1 MKLKMCS
8 VAIALSALFAQ
19 PFNRAYPI
27 GVSRTNRRIATLM
40 VHTSPLDQAGTGDAG
55 GMNIYVCEAAQNMAA
70 MGVEVDI
77 FTRRTNTE
85 VADIVEVS
93 PGVRVIQL
101 NVGPISG
108 VTKEQLPT
116 FIPALAEEF
125 KKALVA
131 THYDVIH
138 SHYWI
143 SGKVAMPV
151 AKELNIP
158 LVHTMHTMARV
169 KNLNLAEGEMPE
181 PMIRVQGE
189 TQVVAAADSL
199 IANTDAEAAS
209 LVSLYEAC
217 PDNVSVVSPGVNL
230 KVFTAGAGKA
240 AAREFVGLPRD
251 AHIITF
257 VGRIQP
263 HKGPEVLIR
272 AVAEMVQH
280 SPHLRAKLVTN
291 IIGGASGANQSEVER
306 LKELTSWLGIDDVVR
321 FAPPVARQD
330 LPQWYRAADLI
341 CVPSYS
347 ESFGLVA
354 LEAQACGTPVVA
366 TAVGG
371 LRTAVAD
378 GISGV
383 LVDGHDP
390 RAWSSVLARLIQEPQ
405 RRVLLSMGAVE
416 HASHFGWDATS
427 RGTLDIYDRVLSAR
441 SDAQKNIG

>member
-1 MKLKMCS
+1 
-8 VAIALSALFAQ
+8 
-19 PFNRAYPI
+19 
-27 GVSRTNRRIATLM
+27 M
-40 VHTSPLDQAGTGDAG
+40 VHTSPLDQPGAGDAG
-55 GMNIYVCEAAQNMAA
+55 GMNIYVIESAERMAA
-70 MGVEVDI
+70 MGVSVDI
-77 FTRRTNTE
+77 FTRRHNPDLP
-85 VADIVEVS
+85 DIVELS
-93 PGVRVIQL
+93 SGVRVRHL
-101 NVGPISG
+101 NIGACSA
-108 VTKEQLPT
+108 TKEEL
-116 FIPALAEEF
+116 PALIPNLSDAFSKVLEDE
-125 KKALVA
+125 K
-131 THYDVIH
+131 YDVLH

-151 AKELNIP
+151 AKKFGIP
-158 LVHTMHTMARV
+158 LAHTMHTMARV
-169 KNLNLAEGEMPE
+169 KNMNLAEGERPE

-189 TQVVAAADSL
+189 TQVVAAADAL

-217 PDNVSVVSPGVNL
+217 PDNVSVVSPGVDL
-230 KVFTAGAGKA
+230 YTFTAGNGRK
-240 AAREFVGLPRD
+240 AAREAVGLPQD
-251 AHIITF
+251 AHILAF

-272 AVAEMVQH
+272 AVAEMLNH
-280 SPHLRAKLVTN
+280 SPHLRPKLITV
-291 IIGGASGANQSEVER
+291 IMGGASGSGLGEVER
-306 LKELTSWLGIDDVVR
+306 LKDLASWLNISDVVR
-321 FAPPVARQD
+321 FENPVPRAQI
-330 LPQWYRAADLI
+330 PQWYRAADLV

-405 RRVLLSMGAVE
+405 RRVLLSMGAIE
-416 HASHFGWDATS
+416 HASHFGWDATA
-427 RGTLDIYDRVLSAR
+427 RGTLDIYDRIFATSASAR
-441 SDAQKNIG
+441 KIIG

>member
-1 MKLKMCS
+1 MN
-8 VAIALSALFAQ
+8 
-19 PFNRAYPI
+19 P
-27 GVSRTNRRIATLM
+27 RIATLM
-40 VHTSPLDQAGTGDAG
+40 VHTSPLDQPGAGDAG
-55 GMNIYVCEAAQNMAA
+55 GMNIYVVESAERMAA
-70 MGVEVDI
+70 MGVSVDI
-77 FTRRTNTE
+77 FTRRHNPDLP
-85 VADIVEVS
+85 DIVELS
-93 PGVRVIQL
+93 AGVRVRHL
-101 NVGPISG
+101 NIGACSA
-108 VTKEQLPT
+108 TKEEL
-116 FIPALAEEF
+116 PALIPNVSDAFSKVLEDE
-125 KKALVA
+125 K
-131 THYDVIH
+131 YDLLH

-151 AKELNIP
+151 AKKFGIP
-158 LVHTMHTMARV
+158 LAHTMHTMARV
-169 KNLNLAEGEMPE
+169 KNMNLAEGERPE

-189 TQVVAAADSL
+189 TQVVAAADAL

-217 PDNVSVVSPGVNL
+217 PDNVSVVSPGVDL
-230 KVFTAGAGKA
+230 YTFTAGNGRK
-240 AAREFVGLPRD
+240 AAREAIGLPQD
-251 AHIITF
+251 AHILAF

-272 AVAEMVQH
+272 AVAEMLNH
-280 SPHLRAKLVTN
+280 SPHLRTKLIT
-291 IIGGASGANQSEVER
+291 IIMGGASGSGLGEVDR
-306 LKELTSWLGIDDVVR
+306 LKDLASWLNIGDVVR
-321 FAPPVARQD
+321 FENPVPRAQI
-330 LPQWYRAADLI
+330 PQWYRAADLV

-405 RRVLLSMGAVE
+405 RRVLLSMGAIE
-416 HASHFGWDATS
+416 HASHFGWDATA
-427 RGTLDIYDRVLSAR
+427 RGTLDIYDRIIATSASAR
-441 SDAQKNIG
+441 KIIG

>member
-1 MKLKMCS
+1 
-8 VAIALSALFAQ
+8 
-19 PFNRAYPI
+19 
-27 GVSRTNRRIATLM
+27 M
-40 VHTSPLDQAGTGDAG
+40 VHTSPLDQPGAGDAG
-55 GMNIYVCEAAQNMAA
+55 GMNIYVVESAERMAA
-70 MGVEVDI
+70 MGVSVDI
-77 FTRRTNTE
+77 FTRRHNP
-85 VADIVEVS
+85 DLPNIVELS
-93 PGVRVIQL
+93 AGVRVRHL
-101 NVGPISG
+101 NIGACSA
-108 VTKEQLPT
+108 TKEEL
-116 FIPALAEEF
+116 PALIPNVSDAFSKVLEDE
-125 KKALVA
+125 K
-131 THYDVIH
+131 YDVLH

-151 AKELNIP
+151 AKKFGIP
-158 LVHTMHTMARV
+158 LAHTMHTMARV
-169 KNLNLAEGEMPE
+169 KNMNLAEGERPE

-189 TQVVAAADSL
+189 TQVVAAADAL

-217 PDNVSVVSPGVNL
+217 PDNVSVVSPGVDL
-230 KVFTAGAGKA
+230 YTFTAGNGRK
-240 AAREFVGLPRD
+240 AAREAIGLPQD
-251 AHIITF
+251 AHILAF

-272 AVAEMVQH
+272 AVAEMLNH
-280 SPHLRAKLVTN
+280 SPHLRTKLIT
-291 IIGGASGANQSEVER
+291 IIMGGASGSGLGEVDR
-306 LKELTSWLGIDDVVR
+306 LKDLASWLNISDVVR
-321 FAPPVARQD
+321 FENPVPRAQI
-330 LPQWYRAADLI
+330 PQWYRAADLV

-405 RRVLLSMGAVE
+405 RRVLLSMGAIE
-416 HASHFGWDATS
+416 HASHFGWDATA
-427 RGTLDIYDRVLSAR
+427 RGTLDIYDRIIATSASAR
-441 SDAQKNIG
+441 KIIG

>member
-1 MKLKMCS
+1 MN
-8 VAIALSALFAQ
+8 
-19 PFNRAYPI
+19 P
-27 GVSRTNRRIATLM
+27 RIATLM
-40 VHTSPLDQAGTGDAG
+40 VHTSPLDQPGAGDAG
-55 GMNIYVCEAAQNMAA
+55 GMNIYVVESAERMAA
-70 MGVEVDI
+70 MGVSVDI
-77 FTRRTNTE
+77 FTRRHNPDLPDT
-85 VADIVEVS
+85 VELS
-93 PGVRVIQL
+93 PGVRVRHL
-101 NVGPISG
+101 NIGACSA
-108 VTKEQLPT
+108 TKEEL
-116 FIPALAEEF
+116 PALIPNLSDAFSKVLEDE
-125 KKALVA
+125 K
-131 THYDVIH
+131 YDVLH

-151 AKELNIP
+151 AKKFGIP
-158 LVHTMHTMARV
+158 LAHTMHTMARV
-169 KNLNLAEGEMPE
+169 KNMNLAEGERPE

-189 TQVVAAADSL
+189 TQVVAAANAL

-217 PDNVSVVSPGVNL
+217 PDNVSVVSPGVDL
-230 KVFTAGAGKA
+230 YTFTAGSGRK
-240 AAREFVGLPRD
+240 AAREAVGLPQD
-251 AHIITF
+251 AHILAF

-272 AVAEMVQH
+272 AVAEMLNH
-280 SPHLRAKLVTN
+280 SPHLRPKLIT
-291 IIGGASGANQSEVER
+291 IIMGGASGSGLGEVER
-306 LKELTSWLGIDDVVR
+306 LKDLVSWLNISDVVR
-321 FAPPVARQD
+321 FENPVPRAQI
-330 LPQWYRAADLI
+330 PQWYRAADLV

-405 RRVLLSMGAVE
+405 RRVLLSMGAIE
-416 HASHFGWDATS
+416 HASHFGWDATA
-427 RGTLDIYDRVLSAR
+427 RGTLDIYDRIIATSASAR
-441 SDAQKNIG
+441 KIIG